1 MYRKHKILP
10 MKTGQDLMLLLHC
23 LGSNFIYLF
32 ASSTNTRNSGTHEEK
47 NFLYASQ

>member
-10 MKTGQDLMLLLHC
+10 MKTGQDLMHC
-23 LGSNFIYLF
+23 RGNEFIYLF
-32 ASSTNTRNSGTHEEK
+32 ASSTNTRNSGRHEEK

>member
-23 LGSNFIYLF
+23 RDNEFIYLF
-32 ASSTNTRNSGTHEEK
+32 ASSTNTRNNGRQEAK